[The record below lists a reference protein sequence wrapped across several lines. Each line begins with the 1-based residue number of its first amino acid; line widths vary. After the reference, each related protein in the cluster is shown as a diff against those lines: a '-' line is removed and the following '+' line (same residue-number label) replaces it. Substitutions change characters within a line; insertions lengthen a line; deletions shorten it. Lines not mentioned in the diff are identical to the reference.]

1 MYVLYGHGMDV
12 LPPRHLVQTLK
23 PAQGT
28 ANSIPTAQLDPSTTS
43 NRRTQQAETR
53 RRPECSV
60 YRRSAHD
67 QHMQCKSQMNPL
79 TATKHIKKKKQ
90 GDIKEQCLS
99 GESERET
106 YYYTRLRKKRK
117 ERKKKVKIIELRA
130 EFCMHAQCLIAR
142 IRDGERGGG

>member
-79 TATKHIKKKKQ
+79 TATKHIKKKQ

-117 ERKKKVKIIELRA
+117 ERKKKLK
-130 EFCMHAQCLIAR
+130 
-142 IRDGERGGG
+142 

>member
-1 MYVLYGHGMDV
+1 
-12 LPPRHLVQTLK
+12 
-23 PAQGT
+23 
-28 ANSIPTAQLDPSTTS
+28 
-43 NRRTQQAETR
+43 
-53 RRPECSV
+53 
-60 YRRSAHD
+60 
-67 QHMQCKSQMNPL
+67 MNPL
-79 TATKHIKKKKQ
+79 TATKHIKKKQ

-117 ERKKKVKIIELRA
+117 ERKKKQVKIIELRA